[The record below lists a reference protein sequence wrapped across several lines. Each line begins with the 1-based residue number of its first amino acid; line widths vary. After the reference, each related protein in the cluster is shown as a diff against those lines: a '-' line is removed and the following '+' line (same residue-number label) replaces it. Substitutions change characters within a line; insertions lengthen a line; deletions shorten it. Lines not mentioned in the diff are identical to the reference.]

1 MKIKKN
7 GKIFNLTESD
17 VKRIINKILN
27 EDIIN
32 CPKGYTYD
40 DDVKNC
46 VKIQDLEQVIIH
58 AFKDNDIQ
66 KAYDR
71 YIKRYGELSVLYND
85 NGLKVDD
92 ILFYKNNIPP
102 DGEYSKEFFDE
113 LYELVNTE
121 FINNYQKLETYKREK
136 FVEDQVRKMVGTPYV
151 WGASGPLMNDCSG
164 LVCMVFEEPRTTA
177 QGLYD
182 RSDTFTDVN
191 QVKVGDIVYFD
202 YDPDNVYDEVNNP
215 DGDKRPIDHV
225 GIISKKE
232 GNKLWMIHASGD
244 QKCTEEVIEKYKNKN
259 KCKVKEV
266 RFSNYWKRKN
276 PVFGRFKHFKYDAK
290 TKTVK

>member
-1 MKIKKN
+1 MKI
-7 GKIFNLTESD
+7 ILTEEQF
-17 VKRIINKILN
+17 KRVILK
-27 EDIIN
+27 EDIMD
-32 CPKGYTYD
+32 CPTGFVYD
-40 DDVKNC
+40 KEVDNC
-46 VKIQDLEQVIIH
+46 VEVQEIDEVNILSFENDVDGSISESYKKYVHRLKQLEEIYEEEGGVREISP
-58 AFKDNDIQ
+58 AF
-66 KAYDR
+66 Y
-71 YIKRYGELSVLYND
+71 
-85 NGLKVDD
+85 
-92 ILFYKNNIPP
+92 YKNLKKPMGGYNV
-102 DGEYSKEFFDE
+102 EFFDN
-113 LYELVNTE
+113 LYHIVNNEYVNRYKTFE
-121 FINNYQKLETYKREK
+121 RYKREK

-244 QKCTEEVIEKYKNKN
+244 QKCTKSVIEKYKNKN

-266 RFSNYWKRKN
+266 RFSNYWKRKK